1 MIFARIPGTASVKA
15 AELLAPTGTLR
26 AAINFGNPVLA
37 RRDAATREAR
47 GVSVDLTH
55 ELARRLKLPVALIP
69 YDTAGAVFETSASNA
84 WDIAFLAIDP
94 ARATRIRFTAPYV
107 IIEGGYVVWAD
118 SPFRAIGDIDRP
130 GVRIAAAD
138 KSAYDL
144 YLTRTLAQAA
154 VLRAPTGEA
163 ALHRFL
169 HEGLEALAGVK
180 AALRATVEADPL
192 LRLIGGRFM
201 AIEQA
206 LGVPKRN
213 DGSKGDAAW
222 RYACEFIEDA
232 KASGFVADA
241 LKRSGQRD
249 ATMASAAP

>member
-1 MIFARIPGTASVKA
+1 MNP

-37 RRDAATREAR
+37 QHDAETGKAR
-47 GVSVDLTH
+47 GVSVDLAH
-55 ELARRLKLPVALIP
+55 ELARRLKLAVALIR
-69 YDTAGAVFETSASNA
+69 YDTAGAVFDASGSSA

-107 IIEGGYVVWAD
+107 IIEGGYVVRAD

-144 YLTRTLAQAA
+144 YLTRTLGEAA
-154 VLRAPTGEA
+154 LVRAPTGEA
-163 ALHRFL
+163 ALQRFL
-169 HEGLEALAGVK
+169 REGLEALAGVK
-180 AALRATVEADPL
+180 AVLRRAVEGDPQ
-192 LRLIGGRFM
+192 LRLIDGRFM

-206 LGVPKRN
+206 LGVPRRG
-213 DGSKGDAAW
+213 DAGDAAW
-222 RYACEFIEDA
+222 RYVCAFIEDA

-241 LKRSGQRD
+241 LERSGQRD
-249 ATMASAAP
+249 ATVAPAAR